1 LKCKICS
8 KKIIF
13 KINIK
18 NMIIKQVKL
27 RSGELAPFDR
37 VKIER
42 AIELAC
48 DAVGELNKEFISKI
62 TDDIIADIIKACG
75 ENIEMR
81 IPAVEVIQD
90 FVEKHLMKDSRYEI
104 AKAFILY
111 REKQSEK
118 RDEKK
123 EKLLEQFEKHSMKV
137 IKANGKKELFE
148 LKKIKAVFK
157 RAVAGYEEFC
167 FFDDL
172 VEAFKRN
179 IVDEIKTSDINKLLV
194 KTCIDLVTI
203 ENIHWQEVAGRIALF
218 NLYKEAIRN
227 RKILHNDVYSP
238 KSVLALFHDYIKSG
252 LYAKEL
258 RETYS
263 DEEILLAAKSIDAKL
278 DLTYGY
284 TTVLSLQKRYLL
296 NPNKIIKELPQEMY
310 FFVGLFMAIPEPK
323 ESRVKTAVE
332 MYLACAQQKIS
343 LATPSLMN
351 ARTTFHQ
358 LSSCFKLNVDDD
370 LRAIY
375 HSIENIAQISK
386 FGGGVGVYLGN
397 IRARGSAIRGVMGM
411 SGGVNPW
418 IKVINDTAI
427 AVNQLGSRL
436 GAISVTLDIWH
447 HDIYDFLDLQT
458 ETGDIRSKAF
468 DIFPAISVPDLFM
481 QRLQNNEEI
490 TLFDPYEINKLYGK
504 CLQDTFGQE
513 FEKFYAILEKDHRIM
528 MRKTVPAKELFK
540 KFLKVVV
547 ETGMPYVFF
556 RDTVNRMN
564 PNKHAGNIY
573 SSQLCTEICQNTSAS
588 KFLEETL
595 EDGKVLIKY
604 EPGDTVVCNLA
615 SINVAKVNEKE
626 MIDKIIPIAMRILD
640 NVITLNYYPIKEA
653 QRTAMRYR
661 SVGLGYLGLAEYLA
675 VQKIAYDSPDARKIT
690 DELFSQ
696 YAYATYRASVDL
708 AKERGNYPLY
718 KGSEYDNGKILG
730 KTADWFEKNTK
741 DGKLWQ
747 KLFADM
753 KISGVRFAY
762 NTAPAPNTSTA
773 GVVGT
778 TAALLPIYKKFFVET
793 NLSAPTV
800 RVAPKLS
807 KENFWFY
814 KEYINMDMN
823 EVIDMMTILYKW
835 IDQSISFEWMI
846 DPSRVSPAQLYEYYI
861 KSWKSGI
868 KTVYY
873 VRSLSGEVKDDCVS
887 CSG

>member
-1 LKCKICS
+1 MAIT
-8 KKIIF
+8 
-13 KINIK
+13 
-18 NMIIKQVKL
+18 QVKL
-27 RSGELAPFDR
+27 RNGELAPFER
-37 VKIER
+37 EKIEE
-42 AIELAC
+42 AIRKAC
-48 DAVGELNKEFISKI
+48 EAVGELEKEFIPKMTDEIIVQINAICCEGLEKI
-62 TDDIIADIIKACG
+62 
-75 ENIEMR
+75 
-81 IPAVEVIQD
+81 IPGVESIQD
-90 FVEKHLMKDSRYEI
+90 VVEKHLMKDGKFEI

-111 REKQSEK
+111 RGKRAEK

-123 EKLLEQFEKHSMKV
+123 EKLVEQFEKHSMKV
-137 IKANGKKELFE
+137 IKTDGKKELFDTA
-148 LKKIKAVFK
+148 KIKAVFE
-157 RAVAGYEEFC
+157 RAASGYEEFC
-167 FFDDL
+167 SFEDL
-172 VEAFKRN
+172 MTAFKKN

-194 KTCIDLVTI
+194 KTCIDLVTV
-203 ENIHWQEVAGRIALF
+203 ENIHWQEVAGRLALF

-227 RKILHNDVYSP
+227 RAISHGDVYSP
-238 KSVLALFHDYIKSG
+238 ESVLALFYEYIEKG

-263 DEEILLAAKSIDAKL
+263 DEEILLAARSIDASL

-296 NPNKIIKELPQEMY
+296 NPNKIVKELPQEMY
-310 FFVGLFMAIPEPK
+310 FFVGLFMAMPESK
-323 ESRVKTAVE
+323 ETRVQMAVQ
-332 MYLACAQQKIS
+332 MYLACAGQKIS

-375 HSIENIAQISK
+375 HAVENIAQISK

-418 IKVINDTAI
+418 VKVINDTAI

-436 GAISVTLDIWH
+436 GAISVTLDVWH

-468 DIFPAISVPDLFM
+468 DIFPAIAIPDLFM
-481 QRLQNNEEI
+481 KRLEANEEI
-490 TLFDPYEINKLYGK
+490 TLFDPYEVNKLHGK
-504 CLQDTFGQE
+504 CLQDSFGEE
-513 FEKFYAILEKDHRIM
+513 FEKFYEILEKDERIQM
-528 MRKTVPAKELFK
+528 KKTVPAKELFK

-556 RDTVNRMN
+556 RDTVNRAN

-588 KFLEETL
+588 KFVEETL

-615 SINVAKVNEKE
+615 SINVAKVNTKDE
-626 MIDKIIPIAMRILD
+626 IDKIIPIAMRILD
-640 NVITLNYYPIKEA
+640 NVITLNYYPIQEA
-653 QRTAMRYR
+653 KRTAMRYR

-675 VQKIAYDSPDARKIT
+675 VQKISYDSAEAREVT
-690 DELFSQ
+690 DELFSK

-708 AKERGNYPLY
+708 AQERGSYPLY

-730 KTADWFEKNTK
+730 KTEDWFIENTK
-741 DGKLWQ
+741 DGKDWK

-807 KENFWFY
+807 KENFWYY

-823 EVIDMMTILYKW
+823 EVIDMMAVLYKW

-846 DPSRVSPAQLYEYYI
+846 DPSKVSPAQLYEYYI
-861 KSWKSGI
+861 KSWKGGI

-873 VRSLSGEVKDDCVS
+873 VRSLSGEVKDNCVS

>member
-1 LKCKICS
+1 MS
-8 KKIIF
+8 
-13 KINIK
+13 
-18 NMIIKQVKL
+18 IKQVKL
-27 RSGELAPFDR
+27 RSGELAAFDR
-37 VKIER
+37 GKIER

-48 DAVGELNKEFISKI
+48 DATGEIDNGFIIKMA
-62 TDDIIADIIKACG
+62 DDIIAELIAFSGDSL
-75 ENIEMR
+75 NPS
-81 IPAVEVIQD
+81 IPGVETIQD
-90 FVEKHLMKDSRYEI
+90 ITEKHLMKDGMYEI

-111 REKQSEK
+111 RNRQSEK

-123 EKLLEQFEKHSMKV
+123 EKLLKQFERHSMQV
-137 IKANGKKELFE
+137 IKADGKKELFE
-148 LKKIKAVFK
+148 IGKIKNVFD
-157 RAVAGYEEFC
+157 RSVVGYEEFC
-167 FFDDL
+167 LFENL
-172 VEAFKRN
+172 LEAFKKN

-194 KTCIDLVTI
+194 KTCIDLVTV

-227 RKILHNDVYSP
+227 RSLEHDDVYSP
-238 KSVLALFHDYIKSG
+238 QSVLALFHEYIEKG

-258 RETYS
+258 RQTYS
-263 DEEILLAAKSIDAKL
+263 DEEILLAAKSIDGKL

-310 FFVGLFMAIPEPK
+310 FFVGLFLAMPEPK
-323 ESRVKTAVE
+323 ETRVETAVQ

-418 IKVINDTAI
+418 VKVINDTAI

-468 DIFPAISVPDLFM
+468 DIFPAISIPDLFM
-481 QRLQNNEEI
+481 RRLQNNEEI
-490 TLFDPYEINKLYGK
+490 TLLDPHEVQKLHGK
-504 CLQDTFGQE
+504 CLQDTFGLE
-513 FEKFYAILEKDHRIM
+513 FEKFYAILEKDERIKM
-528 MRKTVPAKELFK
+528 KKVVPAKELFK

-556 RDTVNRMN
+556 RDTVNRLN
-564 PNKHAGNIY
+564 PNKHVGNIY

-588 KFLEETL
+588 KFVEETL
-595 EDGKVLIKY
+595 EDGKILIKY

-615 SINVAKVNEKE
+615 SINVAKVNTSEAIE
-626 MIDKIIPIAMRILD
+626 KIIPIAMRMLD
-640 NVITLNYYPIKEA
+640 NVITLNYYPIQEA
-653 QRTAMRYR
+653 KRTAMRYR

-675 VQKIAYDSPDARKIT
+675 TQKIAYDSEQARTVT
-690 DELFSQ
+690 DELFSK
-696 YAYATYRASVDL
+696 YALATYRASVDL
-708 AKERGNYPLY
+708 AKERGAYPLY

-730 KTADWFEKNTK
+730 RSQQWFVENTK
-741 DGKLWQ
+741 DGEKWK

-753 KISGVRFAY
+753 KVSGVRFAY

-807 KENFWFY
+807 KENFWYY

-823 EVIDMMTILYKW
+823 EVIDMMAVLYKW

-846 DPSRVSPAQLYEYYI
+846 DPSRVSPAQLYEYYL
-861 KSWKSGI
+861 KSWNSGI

-873 VRSLSGEVKDDCVS
+873 VRSLSGEVKDNCVS

>member
-1 LKCKICS
+1 MTIT
-8 KKIIF
+8 
-13 KINIK
+13 
-18 NMIIKQVKL
+18 QVKL
-27 RSGELAPFDR
+27 RSGELAMFER
-37 VKIER
+37 EKIED
-42 AIELAC
+42 AIRKAC
-48 DAVGELNKEFISKI
+48 EAVGEIEKEFIPSM
-62 TDDIIADIIKACG
+62 TDEIIFELTAVCG
-75 ENIEMR
+75 EGLEKS
-81 IPAVEVIQD
+81 IPSVEAIQD
-90 FVEKHLMKDSRYEI
+90 IVEKHLMGGSRYEI

-111 REKQSEK
+111 RGKHAQK

-123 EKLLEQFEKHSMKV
+123 EKLIEQFEKHSMQV
-137 IKANGKKELFE
+137 IKTDGKKELFD
-148 LKKIKAVFK
+148 LAKIKTVFE
-157 RAVAGYEEFC
+157 RACQGYEEFC
-167 FFDDL
+167 KFDEL
-172 VEAFKRN
+172 VEAFKKN

-194 KTCIDLVTI
+194 KTCIDLVSV

-227 RKILHNDVYSP
+227 RNIKHEDVYSP
-238 KSVLALFHDYIKSG
+238 ESVLALFHDYIKKG

-258 RETYS
+258 REAYS
-263 DEEILLAAKSIDAKL
+263 DEEILLAAKSIDGKI

-296 NPNKIIKELPQEMY
+296 NPNKIIMELPQEMY
-310 FFVGLFMAIPEPK
+310 FFVGLFMALPESK
-323 ESRVKTAVE
+323 ETRVATAVE
-332 MYLACAQQKIS
+332 MYLACAEQKVS
-343 LATPSLMN
+343 LATPSLLN

-375 HSIENIAQISK
+375 HAVENLSQISK
-386 FGGGVGVYLGN
+386 FGGGAGVYLGN

-418 IKVINDTAI
+418 VKVINDTAI

-468 DIFPAISVPDLFM
+468 DIFPAISIPDLFM
-481 QRLQNNEEI
+481 KRLEENGDL
-490 TLFDPYEINKLYGK
+490 TLFDPYEINKLHGK
-504 CLQDTFGQE
+504 CLQDTFGEE
-513 FEKFYAILEKDHRIM
+513 FEKFYAVLEKDQRIQM
-528 MRKTVPAKELFK
+528 KKTVPAKELFK

-556 RDTVNRMN
+556 RDTVNGAN

-588 KFLEETL
+588 KFIEETL
-595 EDGKVLIKY
+595 EDGKIMIKY

-615 SINVAKVNEKE
+615 SINVAKVNTKE
-626 MIDKIIPIAMRILD
+626 EIDKIIPIAMRILD
-640 NVITLNYYPIKEA
+640 NVITINYYPIQEA
-653 QRTAMRYR
+653 KRTAMRYR

-675 VQKIAYDSPDARKIT
+675 TQKISYDSVEARTKT
-690 DELFSQ
+690 DELFSK
-696 YAYATYRASVDL
+696 YALATYRASVDL
-708 AKERGNYPLY
+708 AKERGAYPLY
-718 KGSEYDNGKILG
+718 EGSEYSKGKILG
-730 KTADWFEKNTK
+730 NGAAWFEKNTQ
-741 DGKLWQ
+741 DGAEWK

-753 KISGVRFAY
+753 KISGVRFGY

-807 KENFWFY
+807 KENFWYY

-823 EVIDMMTILYKW
+823 EVIDMMAVLYKW

-846 DPSRVSPAQLYEYYI
+846 DPSKVSPAQLYEYYI

-873 VRSLSGEVKDDCVS
+873 VRSLSGEVKDNCVS

>member
-1 LKCKICS
+1 MAIT
-8 KKIIF
+8 
-13 KINIK
+13 N
-18 NMIIKQVKL
+18 VKL
-27 RSGELAPFDR
+27 RSGELAEFDR
-37 VKIER
+37 EKIEH
-42 AIELAC
+42 AIGLAC
-48 DAVGELNKEFISKI
+48 EATGEIGKEFIPKM
-62 TDDIIADIIKACG
+62 TDEIISELEKVCIDGLERIIPSV
-75 ENIEMR
+75 EM
-81 IPAVEVIQD
+81 IQD
-90 FVEKHLMKDSRYEI
+90 VVEKHLMKDEKFEI
-104 AKAFILY
+104 AKAYILY
-111 REKQSEK
+111 RGKQAEK

-123 EKLLEQFEKHSMKV
+123 EKLAQQFETHSMKV
-137 IKANGKKELFE
+137 IKSNGKKELFE
-148 LKKIKAVFK
+148 IAKIKTLFDRSAQ
-157 RAVAGYEEFC
+157 GYEEFC
-167 FFDDL
+167 KFEDL
-172 VEAFKRN
+172 LEAFKKN

-194 KTCIDLVTI
+194 KTCIDLVSV

-227 RKILHNDVYSP
+227 RGIKHEHVYTP
-238 KSVLALFHDYIKSG
+238 ESVLALFHEYIEKG

-263 DEEILLAAKSIDAKL
+263 DEEILLAAKSIDANL

-284 TTVLSLQKRYLL
+284 TTILSLQKRYLL

-310 FFVGLFMAIPEPK
+310 FFVGLFMAMPEPK
-323 ESRVKTAVE
+323 ETRVQMAVE

-375 HSIENIAQISK
+375 HSVENIAQISK

-397 IRARGSAIRGVMGM
+397 IRARGSAIRGVIGM

-418 IKVINDTAI
+418 VKVINDTAI

-447 HDIYDFLDLQT
+447 RDIYDFLDLQT

-468 DIFPAISVPDLFM
+468 DIFPAVSIPDLFM
-481 QRLQNNEEI
+481 KRLQTNEEI
-490 TLFDPYEINKLYGK
+490 TLFDPYEVGKLYGK
-504 CLQDTFGQE
+504 YLQDTFGEE
-513 FEKFYAILEKDHRIM
+513 FEKFYEMLEKDERIQ

-556 RDTVNRMN
+556 RDTVNKMN

-588 KFLEETL
+588 KFVEETL
-595 EDGKVLIKY
+595 EDGKILIKY

-615 SINVAKVNEKE
+615 SINIAKVNTSEEINKVL
-626 MIDKIIPIAMRILD
+626 PIAMRILD
-640 NVITLNYYPIKEA
+640 NVITLNYYPIQEA
-653 QRTAMRYR
+653 KRTAMRYR

-675 VQKIAYDSPDARKIT
+675 TQKIAYDSAEAREIT
-690 DELFSQ
+690 DDLFAK

-708 AKERGNYPLY
+708 AKERGAYPLY

-730 KTADWFEKNTK
+730 KDADWFIANTK
-741 DGKLWQ
+741 MGEDWK

-753 KISGVRFAY
+753 KVSGVRFAY

-800 RVAPKLS
+800 RVAPKLN
-807 KENFWFY
+807 KENFWYY

-823 EVIDMMTILYKW
+823 EVIDMMAVLYKW

-846 DPSRVSPAQLYEYYI
+846 DPSKVSPAQLYEYYI

-873 VRSLSGEVKDDCVS
+873 VRSLSGEVKDNCVS

>member
-1 LKCKICS
+1 MATTIT
-8 KKIIF
+8 
-13 KINIK
+13 
-18 NMIIKQVKL
+18 QVKL
-27 RSGELAPFDR
+27 RNGELAEFDR
-37 VKIER
+37 SKIEH
-42 AIELAC
+42 AITLAC
-48 DAVGELNKEFISKI
+48 DATGTTEKDFVAKMTDGIISELATFCCEGMEG
-62 TDDIIADIIKACG
+62 IA
-75 ENIEMR
+75 
-81 IPAVEVIQD
+81 PSVEKIQD
-90 FVEKHLMKDSRYEI
+90 IVEKHLMKDGMYEV
-104 AKAFILY
+104 AKAYILY
-111 REKQSEK
+111 RGKQAEK

-123 EKLLEQFEKHSMKV
+123 EKLALQFESNSMNV
-137 IKANGKKELFE
+137 IKTDGKKELFDIA
-148 LKKIKAVFK
+148 KIKTLFDRSVQ
-157 RAVAGYEEFC
+157 GYEEFC
-167 FFDDL
+167 KFEDL
-172 VEAFKRN
+172 LAAFKKN

-194 KTCIDLVTI
+194 KTCIDLVTV

-218 NLYKEAIRN
+218 NLYKEACRN
-227 RKILHNDVYSP
+227 REMDHRDLYSP
-238 KSVLALFHDYIKSG
+238 ASVLALFHEYIEKG

-263 DEEILLAAKSIDAKL
+263 DDEILLAAQSIDANL

-296 NPNKIIKELPQEMY
+296 NPNKIVKELPQEMY
-310 FFVGLFMAIPEPK
+310 FFVGLFMAMPEPK
-323 ESRVKTAVE
+323 ETRVSAAIE
-332 MYLACAQQKIS
+332 MYKACAEQKIS

-418 IKVINDTAI
+418 VKVINDTAI

-468 DIFPAISVPDLFM
+468 DIFPAVSIPDLFM
-481 QRLQNNEEI
+481 KRLEENAEI
-490 TLFDPYEINKLYGK
+490 TLFDPHEIQKLYGK
-504 CLQDTFGQE
+504 CLQDTFGEE
-513 FEKFYAILEKDHRIM
+513 FEKFYLELENDGRIVM
-528 MRKTVPAKELFK
+528 KKTVSAKELFK

-588 KFLEETL
+588 KFVEETL

-615 SINVAKVNEKE
+615 SINVAKVNSQEE
-626 MIDKIIPIAMRILD
+626 IEKIIPVAMRMLD

-653 QRTAMRYR
+653 ERTAMRYR

-675 VQKIAYDSPDARKIT
+675 TQKIAYDSPAAREKT
-690 DELFSQ
+690 DKLFSK

-708 AKERGNYPLY
+708 ARERGAYPLY

-730 KTADWFEKNTK
+730 KDERWFVANTE
-741 DGKLWQ
+741 DGDKWK

-753 KISGVRFAY
+753 RISGVRFAY

-823 EVIDMMTILYKW
+823 EVIDMMAILYKW

-846 DPSRVSPAQLYEYYI
+846 DPSKVSPAQLYEYYI

-873 VRSLSGEVKDDCVS
+873 VRSLSGEVKDNCVS